1 MDTELVNIFIM
12 YYQKRFNDP
21 KSGMFKDIDPEKKDS
36 VNRIM
41 ELFYDELKKYE
52 DQEKD
57 ANKITISK
65 PGSIDYKLFD
75 EVYCL
80 KIDNVEKAVC
90 PSLLAMLKFIQL
102 KVNDWQKKHWIIIKL
117 K

>member
-1 MDTELVNIFIM
+1 MNTELVNIFIM

-21 KSGMFKDIDPEKKDS
+21 KAGMFKDIKSEKRDS
-36 VNRIM
+36 VNGIM

-57 ANKITISK
+57 KDKITISK
-65 PGSIDYKLFD
+65 PGSIDYKSFD
-75 EVYCL
+75 EIYCL
-80 KIDNVEKAVC
+80 KIDNEEKTVC
-90 PSLLAMLKFIQL
+90 PSLFAMLKFIQL
-102 KVNDWQKKHWIIIKL
+102 RVVNWEKKHWIIIKL